1 MVHGTMHRAGSGR
14 QMHRRLP
21 SSAVQQAYREAS
33 DWEDYEAR
41 WVGPSERPWGG
52 GITNVTGGQGA
63 KTDDGRQ
70 GDDAVADNRSITG
83 APHGA
88 GGLADWGTQH
98 ELWTGVA
105 WLVVIPSGFCRRRKR
120 P

>member
-1 MVHGTMHRAGSGR
+1 MGGTERAT
-14 QMHRRLP
+14 
-21 SSAVQQAYREAS
+21 V
-33 DWEDYEAR
+33 
-41 WVGPSERPWGG
+41 GG

-105 WLVVIPSGFCRRRKR
+105 WLVVIPSGFVVVVGSGREISAQHTTVRLRLT